1 MCFRLIPPPNF
12 LCLLRTPRMVF
23 LEGFQDSKRKQPPRG
38 HEEGTS
44 KGRTKSPRVDIPGVR
59 GVTPCLPGGRTRI
72 SGQIRGRKVLELG
85 AEPKPPEERR
95 KTSDAETRG
104 SPYAALEPPAL
115 GRPGQGQDTA
125 ASAPEPCPAPAPAP
139 ADGHRDLAPP
149 GHPLCR
155 LRTGSARGVPARHL
169 RLSPAAR
176 SHHT

>member
-1 MCFRLIPPPNF
+1 MKGFRTLRGSNHLEDMRKEPRKEEPRALEWIFPGSAGSLPASPGDGPAF
-12 LCLLRTPRMVF
+12 LARS
-23 LEGFQDSKRKQPPRG
+23 G
-38 HEEGTS
+38 
-44 KGRTKSPRVDIPGVR
+44 
-59 GVTPCLPGGRTRI
+59 GGRY
-72 SGQIRGRKVLELG
+72 SSLEQSPNL
-85 AEPKPPEERR
+85 RR
-95 KTSDAETRG
+95 KGERPQDAETRG